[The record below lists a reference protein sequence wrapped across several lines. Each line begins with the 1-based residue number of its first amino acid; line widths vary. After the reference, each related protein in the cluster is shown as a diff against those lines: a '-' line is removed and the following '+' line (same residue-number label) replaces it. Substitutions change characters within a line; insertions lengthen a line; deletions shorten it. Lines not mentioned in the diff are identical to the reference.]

1 MSKSILQL
9 ETLSCP
15 SCVAKIEAALNRI
28 DGVEEVKVGFNSSK
42 VTVSYDDTIEDKTIF
57 KDAVSK
63 LGYDVLS
70 QK

>member
-28 DGVEEVKVGFNSSK
+28 DGVKEVKVGFNSSK